1 MKIAILTWTH
11 TSNFGTALQ
20 AYALQAYLKKLGH
33 EVVLIDYNG
42 NNNRNSQE
50 ALEHETVV
58 PLVWPR

>member
-42 NNNRNSQE
+42 ECREKLEIANSGSKGF
-50 ALEHETVV
+50 
-58 PLVWPR
+58 